1 MLVISRMDKKA
12 SEVLRI
18 LESTYPNPR
27 SELNY
32 RNEFELVCAVLMSA
46 QCTDKKV
53 NQVTPAL
60 FARFPG
66 FRVLAA
72 ASVTEVESLI
82 REVNYF
88 KTKAKHL
95 IEMAKQV
102 VENFGGELPKLHEQL
117 VTLSGVG
124 RKTANVVLSEL
135 GISFHLAVDTHV
147 FRVSRRLGLTRG
159 ATVTKVEESLTK
171 RFPPESWRT
180 LHHGLILH
188 GRRVC
193 KAGKPACAECGLESA
208 CSFGGKR

>member
-1 MLVISRMDKKA
+1 MDKKA
-12 SEVLRI
+12 SDVLRI

-60 FARFPG
+60 FDRFPG
-66 FRVLAA
+66 FQALAA
-72 ASVTEVESLI
+72 ASIAEVEGLI

-88 KTKAKHL
+88 RTKSKHL
-95 IEMAKQV
+95 IEMATQV
-102 VENFGGELPKLHEQL
+102 VENFGGKLPKLHEQL
-117 VTLSGVG
+117 VTLPGVG

-135 GISFHLAVDTHV
+135 GVSFHLAVDTHV

-159 ATVTKVEESLTK
+159 QTVKRVEESLTK
-171 RFPPESWRT
+171 RFPPASWRM

-193 KAGKPACAECGLESA
+193 KAGRPACAECELKDV

>member
-1 MLVISRMDKKA
+1 MDKKA
-12 SEVLRI
+12 SDVLRI

-60 FARFPG
+60 FDRFPG
-66 FRVLAA
+66 FQALAA
-72 ASVTEVESLI
+72 ASIAEVEGLI

-88 KTKAKHL
+88 RTKSKHL
-95 IEMAKQV
+95 IEMATQV
-102 VENFGGELPKLHEQL
+102 VENFGGKLPKLHEQL
-117 VTLSGVG
+117 VTLPGVG

-135 GISFHLAVDTHV
+135 GVSFHLAVDTHV

-159 ATVTKVEESLTK
+159 QTVKRVEESLTK
-171 RFPPESWRT
+171 RFPPASWRM

-193 KAGKPACAECGLESA
+193 KAGRPACAECGLKDV

>member
-1 MLVISRMDKKA
+1 MDKKA
-12 SEVLRI
+12 SDVLRI

-53 NQVTPAL
+53 NQVTPSL
-60 FARFPG
+60 FAAFPS
-66 FRVLAA
+66 FEALSYAQVDA
-72 ASVTEVESLI
+72 VERII

-88 KTKAKHL
+88 KTKSKHL
-95 IEMAKQV
+95 VEMAKLV
-102 VENFGGELPKLHEQL
+102 ATRFNGVLPKIHEQL
-117 VTLSGVG
+117 VELPGVG

-135 GISFHLAVDTHV
+135 GVSPHLAVDTHV

-159 ATVTKVEESLTK
+159 ATVRKVEESLTK

-193 KAGKPACAECGLESA
+193 KAGKPNCLECALRLTCAYGHA
-208 CSFGGKR
+208 KG